1 MDYRKLGKR
10 GSGIR
15 TAYRNLSFPLQEDAA
30 RHHIRQFPVRA
41 KETEIRVPP
50 GFQPALRYQETVS
63 HIARKERQRA
73 ADTYLVRENL
83 PGAEI
88 IPDVESLQSLQRPVF
103 RVNRQSAMTVSGERD
118 AVFGNPR
125 KLLSERHPRLSRAH
139 PS

>member
-15 TAYRNLSFPLQEDAA
+15 TAYRNLSFPLQEDTA

-73 ADTYLVRENL
+73 ADTYLVRKNL
-83 PGAEI
+83 PGSEI
-88 IPDVESLQSLQRPVF
+88 IPDVESLQSL
-103 RVNRQSAMTVSGERD
+103 RVPSSA
-118 AVFGNPR
+118 
-125 KLLSERHPRLSRAH
+125 
-139 PS
+139 

>member
-1 MDYRKLGKR
+1 MPPVTYGDTGYPSCPLMDYRKLGKR

-15 TAYRNLSFPLQEDAA
+15 TAYRNLSFPLQEDTA

-73 ADTYLVRENL
+73 ADTYLVRKNL
-83 PGAEI
+83 PGSEI
-88 IPDVESLQSLQRPVF
+88 IPDVAPPYRRFP
-103 RVNRQSAMTVSGERD
+103 
-118 AVFGNPR
+118 
-125 KLLSERHPRLSRAH
+125 
-139 PS
+139 